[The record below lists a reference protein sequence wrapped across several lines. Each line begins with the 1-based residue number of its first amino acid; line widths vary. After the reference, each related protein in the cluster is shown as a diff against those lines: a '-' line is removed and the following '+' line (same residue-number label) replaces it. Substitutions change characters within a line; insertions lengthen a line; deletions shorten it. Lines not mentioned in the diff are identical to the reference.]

1 MQFLGN
7 VLSVLYLAA
16 YLAAG
21 LRYAWLLLPREDNLT
36 RAAAGASLALFAQ
49 MWLPAL
55 FSFLLGFTLLS
66 QVLGLALFVLPC
78 ALPPVFRRRP
88 ASLRTDARS
97 AKLHAFCV
105 VPALLLSAVLLY
117 THVLRPVDGALHTG
131 QSCYG
136 DMSMHLSFITSIA
149 RNGVFPPLYPIEA
162 GVQMGYPFLCD
173 SISSTYLL
181 LGADLRFAYILPM
194 VLALYAVFSWYFVWM
209 RRFLQSEKRACL
221 AFVLFFLGGG
231 IALWYFLDGA
241 RAAILP
247 ILRGSSRPTT
257 KRPPTTPTRTC
268 SGSTP
273 SRTC

>member
-1 MQFLGN
+1 
-7 VLSVLYLAA
+7 
-16 YLAAG
+16 
-21 LRYAWLLLPREDNLT
+21 
-36 RAAAGASLALFAQ
+36 

-149 RNGVFPPLYPIEA
+149 RNGVFPPL
-162 GVQMGYPFLCD
+162 
-173 SISSTYLL
+173 
-181 LGADLRFAYILPM
+181 LPH
-194 VLALYAVFSWYFVWM
+194 
-209 RRFLQSEKRACL
+209 
-221 AFVLFFLGGG
+221 
-231 IALWYFLDGA
+231 
-241 RAAILP
+241 
-247 ILRGSSRPTT
+247 
-257 KRPPTTPTRTC
+257 
-268 SGSTP
+268 
-273 SRTC
+273 